1 MPGRR
6 NTARSRR
13 WATGLGVAVVVGA
26 FAGSC
31 SSTSPT
37 TTATDSTETTA
48 VPETT
53 TTLEPAVEEGKQLF
67 VYSPTE
73 GDCID
78 LRAKGLVGAFT
89 TKEAPGADAT
99 PRTSSQLILRLDCGL
114 PHQYEVIAVVG
125 AGLPP
130 ADATDADEDPALI
143 IAAKQ
148 KCPQAFPDYIG
159 TPYQSSQLEL
169 GWVLPATAQRE
180 RGNQEIGCLA
190 FDPTGK
196 LVGSVRSSGR

>member
-1 MPGRR
+1 M
-6 NTARSRR
+6 
-13 WATGLGVAVVVGA
+13 VAVVVGVVSA
-26 FAGSC
+26 AC
-31 SSTSPT
+31 SSTPPT

-67 VYSPTE
+67 VYSSSE

-78 LRAKGLVGAFT
+78 LRATGLVGAFT
-89 TKEAPGADAT
+89 TKETPGADAT

-114 PHQYEVIAVVG
+114 PHQYEVISVVE
-125 AGLPP
+125 ADLPP
-130 ADATDADEDPALI
+130 ADATDVTDDPALI
-143 IAAKQ
+143 TAAKQ
-148 KCPQAFPDYIG
+148 QCPSAFASYIG
-159 TPYQSSQLEL
+159 MPYQSSELEL

-180 RGNQEIGCLA
+180 RGSQQIGCLA

-196 LVGSVRSSGR
+196 LIGSVRNSGR